1 MLEEFEP
8 KQKEQERPKRKKKE
22 EEEFKPAPRVMPK
35 SLLIQIDDA
44 ENVEDE
50 EEG

>member
-35 SLLIQIDDA
+35 SLLI
-44 ENVEDE
+44 
-50 EEG
+50 